1 MREECR
7 KTLKKELL
15 DSSYGSSIINLLIEK
30 LSDNNENVVLESLN
44 SLQQMM
50 EFLSIKAIIPCMT
63 NLLIKLRPCFDINN
77 HMVRSMGF
85 NLFNRIIGLVSI
97 FNNDGIDSIISHSNS
112 TNFENVSASS
122 NSFISGANSITN
134 NILSKDELK
143 IEEIIK
149 DQIHL
154 HLVSLLLHV
163 NDEKPGVRNNCFKT
177 LVKAMQ
183 VLANEDIN
191 VYMTEAKSKYGDDY
205 NRIYDD
211 LMVSLTKIVTEKYP
225 AKVGFHI
232 SNCINHSLSAQDT
245 IRSSSVYLIGLFYN
259 NLALL
264 DNNEFLKMINL
275 ENIFN
280 NFHKLLKDYSSKVKI
295 KAIKSLAYFKKVKSL
310 DS

>member
-1 MREECR
+1 MREDCR

-63 NLLIKLRPCFDINN
+63 NLLVKLRPCFDINN

-112 TNFENVSASS
+112 TNFDSTN
-122 NSFISGANSITN
+122 NLISGANNHIN
-134 NILSKDELK
+134 NLTKDEMK

-183 VLANEDIN
+183 VIVNEDIN
-191 VYMTEAKSKYGDDY
+191 CYMNEAKSKFGEDY

-211 LMVSLTKIVTEKYP
+211 LMTNLIKIITEKYP
-225 AKVGFHI
+225 SKVGHHI
-232 SNCINHSLSAQDT
+232 SNCINHSLSPQDT
-245 IRSSSVYLIGLFYN
+245 IRSSSVFLIGLFYN
-259 NLALL
+259 NLCQLQ
-264 DNNEFLKMINL
+264 NNEYLRMINL

-280 NFHKLLKDYSSKVKI
+280 NFNKLLKDFSSKVKI

>member
-1 MREECR
+1 MREACR
-7 KTLKKELL
+7 KNLKKELL

-50 EFLSIKAIIPCMT
+50 EFLSIKSIIPCMS
-63 NLLIKLRPCFDINN
+63 NLLVKLRPCFDINN

-97 FNNDGIDSIISHSNS
+97 FNNDGIDSIISSSHVSNSIEHSNS
-112 TNFENVSASS
+112 HALISS
-122 NSFISGANSITN
+122 PNSNLIN
-134 NILSKDELK
+134 LSKDELK

-183 VLANEDIN
+183 VIANEDIN
-191 VYMTEAKSKYGDDY
+191 VFMNDAKNKYGEDY

-211 LMVSLTKIVTEKYP
+211 LMVNLIKIITEKYP
-225 AKVGFHI
+225 NKVNHHI
-232 SNCINHSLSAQDT
+232 SNCINHSLSPQDT

-259 NLALL
+259 DLNSL
-264 DNNEFLKMINL
+264 NKNEYLRTINL

-280 NFHKLLKDYSSKVKI
+280 NFNKLLKDYSSKVKI
-295 KAIKSLAYFKKVKSL
+295 KAIKSLAYFKNVKSI

>member
-97 FNNDGIDSIISHSNS
+97 FDGIDLIISCSKS
-112 TNFENVSASS
+112 SNFETNP
-122 NSFISGANSITN
+122 NSFISGANSNMIN
-134 NILSKDELK
+134 LSKDELK

-149 DQIHL
+149 DQINL

-183 VLANEDIN
+183 VIANEDIN
-191 VYMTEAKSKYGDDY
+191 VFMNEAKSKYGDDY

-211 LMVSLTKIVTEKYP
+211 LMISLIKIITDKYP
-225 AKVGFHI
+225 AKVSHHI

-259 NLALL
+259 NLVQLN
-264 DNNEFLKMINL
+264 NNEHMKMINL

-280 NFHKLLKDYSSKVKI
+280 NFNKLLKDYSSKVKI
-295 KAIKSLAYFKKVKSL
+295 KAIKSLVYFKKVKSL

>member
-1 MREECR
+1 MRENSR
-7 KTLKKELL
+7 KNLKKELL

-50 EFLSIKAIIPCMT
+50 EFLSIKAVIPCMS
-63 NLLIKLRPCFDINN
+63 NLLVKLRPCFDINN

-97 FNNDGIDSIISHSNS
+97 FNSDGIDNIIISSNFS
-112 TNFENVSASS
+112 HQNSKVIDDSGHKGLVAGASS
-122 NSFISGANSITN
+122 GS
-134 NILSKDELK
+134 LSKDEIK

-183 VLANEDIN
+183 VIANEDIN
-191 VYMTEAKSKYGDDY
+191 IFMNEAKNKYGEDY

-211 LMVSLTKIVTEKYP
+211 IMVNIIKIITEKYP
-225 AKVGFHI
+225 NKVNHHI
-232 SNCINHSLSAQDT
+232 SNCINHSLSPQDT

-259 NLALL
+259 NLCLL
-264 DNNEFLKMINL
+264 NKKEYLKMVNL
-275 ENIFN
+275 ENIFS
-280 NFHKLLKDYSSKVKI
+280 NFNKLLKDFSSKVKI
-295 KAIKSLAYFKKVKSL
+295 KAIKSLAFFKKVKSL
-310 DS
+310 DT

>member
-97 FNNDGIDSIISHSNS
+97 FNNDGIDSIISQSNS
-112 TNFENVSASS
+112 TNFDTNS
-122 NSFISGANSITN
+122 NTLISGANSNLN
-134 NILSKDELK
+134 NLSKDELK

-163 NDEKPGVRNNCFKT
+163 NDEKPGVRNNCFKS

-183 VLANEDIN
+183 VITNEDIN
-191 VYMTEAKSKYGDDY
+191 VYMNEAKNKYGDDY
-205 NRIYDD
+205 TRIYDD
-211 LMVSLTKIVTEKYP
+211 LMTNLIKIITYKYP
-225 AKVGFHI
+225 AKVSHHI

-259 NLALL
+259 YLVQL
-264 DNNEFLKMINL
+264 DNNEYLKMINL
-275 ENIFN
+275 ENIFS
-280 NFHKLLKDYSSKVKI
+280 NFNKLLKDYSNKVKI

-310 DS
+310 ES